1 MQRPILLG
9 ASSVDALVPKLRQ
22 QQAAAR
28 VNKAARIAGYRGAIM
43 TAHRPVERTRR
54 RAAQGLV
61 PKRSDIAGWL
71 QLWDAAELGEEV
83 ARVCEQRS

>member
-28 VNKAARIAGYRGAIM
+28 VNKAARIAGYRRAIM

-61 PKRSDIAGWL
+61 LKRSDIAGWL
-71 QLWDAAELGEEV
+71 LWDAAKLGEEV